1 METGAGARKPIAIRK
16 DVPRCDRELIAEFI
30 AQSPHGEST
39 KVRYATQLGEF
50 AAWLAHPRSQRMG
63 RGGGLT
69 TVARADVVR
78 FKAYLASGDRYAA
91 AATVRDPSAVLG
103 ASAIKNHVC
112 AVQGLFTYLVIVEIV
127 HRNPAD
133 GVERPQVK
141 VTPGL
146 RLSREEVRA
155 FLDARGKQREDV
167 AAYVLA
173 FTAVRLD
180 SLRGMRWRDVD
191 LDAGTVAIRAKRDK
205 HLVLDLH
212 PELRAELRR
221 YRLHMLDVADRKP
234 EIRAALANPDTAFLL
249 LTRNGRPFTK
259 RSLYAM
265 VKRRATRAGLYVEE
279 PMHGECRSQV
289 SPHVLR
295 RTFATLQLNDG
306 QPLDAVA
313 DVLGHES
320 VDTTRKHYAFSSN
333 ERRRATIMSYS
344 I

>member
-1 METGAGARKPIAIRK
+1 M
-16 DVPRCDRELIAEFI
+16 
-30 AQSPHGEST
+30 
-39 KVRYATQLGEF
+39 
-50 AAWLAHPRSQRMG
+50 
-63 RGGGLT
+63 
-69 TVARADVVR
+69 
-78 FKAYLASGDRYAA
+78 
-91 AATVRDPSAVLG
+91 
-103 ASAIKNHVC
+103 
-112 AVQGLFTYLVIVEIV
+112 
-127 HRNPAD
+127 
-133 GVERPQVK
+133 
-141 VTPGL
+141 
-146 RLSREEVRA
+146 
-155 FLDARGKQREDV
+155 
-167 AAYVLA
+167 
-173 FTAVRLD
+173 
-180 SLRGMRWRDVD
+180 
-191 LDAGTVAIRAKRDK
+191 
-205 HLVLDLH
+205 LDL
-212 PELRAELRR
+212 AEQKT
-221 YRLHMLDVADRKP
+221 A
-234 EIRAALANPDTAFLL
+234 IRAALSNPETAHLL